1 MIPFHSVL
9 PEIAQREVRC
19 IPLQAVPGVSPSSSL
34 STGEY
39 AQFYCEDLESVCRR
53 VFIRV
58 FARHQQD
65 KVLPFRHE
73 TEVG

>member
-9 PEIAQREVRC
+9 PEIAQRDVRC
-19 IPLQAVPGVSPSSSL
+19 IPLQDVPGVTPGSSL

-53 VFIRV
+53 VFIQV

-65 KVLPFRHE
+65 KALAFRHE
-73 TEVG
+73 TEAG